1 MATTTARQMP
11 LVMAEDSPVERS
23 ANRPATNALKQHEPN
38 QVNVVVSS
46 SNRKS
51 RGSTLAFRDG
61 HDDETKTTT
70 KTTTKTKIE
79 TATTKGGNRQ
89 HSIIAV
95 PEQAVVDNTKDRH
108 QNCRSKPCARRPSID
123 LKSRRKF
130 SIGLPVSIPSVDDH
144 CCSWRDPLAVRSL
157 LEYLQTVGDAM
168 CFEG

>member
-1 MATTTARQMP
+1 MP

-95 PEQAVVDNTKDRH
+95 PEQAVVDNTKEIKEKSEKEGPS
-108 QNCRSKPCARRPSID
+108 SKLSFQALRETTLHRPKESQEILNWFAGVDPQRR
-123 LKSRRKF
+123 
-130 SIGLPVSIPSVDDH
+130 
-144 CCSWRDPLAVRSL
+144 RSL
-157 LEYLQTVGDAM
+157 LLV
-168 CFEG
+168 EGPTGGT